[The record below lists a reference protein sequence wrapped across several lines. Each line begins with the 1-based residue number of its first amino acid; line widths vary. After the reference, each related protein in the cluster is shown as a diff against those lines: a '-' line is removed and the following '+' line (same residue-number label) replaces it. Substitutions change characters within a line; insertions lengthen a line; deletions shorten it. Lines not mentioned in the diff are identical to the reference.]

1 MKKIRYSEFQVNFC
15 YNLQPVRK
23 DRIVRKIHILYVTVK
38 HRRNN
43 DRKFYQPT
51 DQYCCKKKKKEWE
64 SWFP

>member
-23 DRIVRKIHILYVTVK
+23 DRIVRKIYILYVTVK
-38 HRRNN
+38 RRRKN

-51 DQYCCKKKKKEWE
+51 DQYC
-64 SWFP
+64 